1 MTSKE
6 IEFRSGVPRANIRY
20 YEAEGLLTP
29 QRLKNGYRSY
39 SEEDLAQLEKIKLL
53 RRLGIGIEALRDLQ
67 RGGAELSAV
76 LDRRLRELEGEQ
88 ASLCRVSQVC
98 GNLRG
103 EAPTFETLEPAKYL
117 EALDAPF
124 PQGEPQ
130 PASPPLPEADAL
142 PVVTNLWL
150 RLAARELD
158 FFFLLLLVVTVF
170 SLLGRNPSRLV
181 GMGLPAGLLL
191 ELARLLLEPLLL
203 HLFAT
208 TPGKALLGLRI
219 TRLDGG
225 KLSYGEGIARH
236 LHMLWGALG
245 LGIPIWSWIQIYKC
259 CKRWSEGEP
268 QPWDVGLAYTA
279 RPFRWKRHL
288 GGAALACLGVLAVA
302 EALNS
307 FSQLPPHRGDLTVAE
322 FAENYNRQAAYLQGG
337 SRYSLDEAG
346 QWQVTPDPPGTFSVN
361 LAGDWQTKRLTY
373 TLEDGVLKAVT
384 LEYAVENTDS
394 WMALPTDTVMTV
406 VTAFVWAQE
415 GAPFWTSGR
424 KPLIRA
430 LDSAAWERDF
440 TLRQDGADITWEI
453 DMRNFDL
460 LSGIGLITPRDETDN
475 ALSLR
480 CTIALE
486 E

>member
-6 IEFRSGVPRANIRY
+6 MEARSGVARANIRY

-39 SEEDLAQLEKIKLL
+39 SEADLMLLEKIKLL
-53 RRLGIGIEALRDLQ
+53 RRLGVSVEELRALR

-88 ASLCRVSQVC
+88 ATLCRVSQVC
-98 GNLRG
+98 GDLRTEG
-103 EAPTFETLEPAKYL
+103 PTFETLEPEKYL
-117 EALDAPF
+117 EALDAPA
-124 PQGEPQ
+124 PQWQAQ
-130 PASPPLPEADAL
+130 PVSPPLPAADAL
-142 PVVTNLWL
+142 PVVTNLWR
-150 RLAARELD
+150 RLAARTLD
-158 FFFLLLLVVTVF
+158 WFFLLLLVLSVT
-170 SLLGRNPSRLV
+170 SLLGVNPMRLAET
-181 GMGLPAGLLL
+181 GLPAGLLL
-191 ELARLLLEPLLL
+191 ELLRLLAEPLLL
-203 HLFAT
+203 HLFAA
-208 TPGKALLGLRI
+208 TPGKALLGMRI
-219 TRLDGG
+219 TRPDGE
-225 KLSYGEGIARH
+225 KLSYGEGVVRH
-236 LHMLWGALG
+236 LRMLWEALG
-245 LGIPIWSWIQIYKC
+245 LWIPIWSWIQIYKC
-259 CKRWSEGEP
+259 CKRWSEEEP
-268 QPWDVGLAYTA
+268 QPWDEGLAYTA
-279 RPFRWKRHL
+279 RPFQWKRHL
-288 GGAALACLGVLAVA
+288 GGAALACLGVLTVG

-322 FAENYNRQAAYLQGG
+322 FAENYNRQTAYFQGG

-346 QWQVTPDPPGTFSVN
+346 QWQVNPDPPGTFSIN
-361 LAGDWQTKRLTY
+361 LAEDWQTKQLTY

-394 WMALPTDTVMTV
+394 WMSLPTDTV
-406 VTAFVWAQE
+406 VTMVSSLVWAQR

-424 KPLIRA
+424 RPLIRA
-430 LDSAAWERDF
+430 LDSAAWEQDF

-453 DMRNFDL
+453 DMRNFVH
-460 LSGIGLITPRDETDN
+460 SGVGLVIPSNETDN